1 MLSLRHLR
9 APLASLQLSLWLS
22 VLSCAPDPSKL
33 PGPTG
38 LETPP
43 ETPKEG
49 PAIHVRVRNSDGLE
63 LLPSRLIITP
73 VAPTLWPDLHNDGA
87 TARMLTPDVLGI
99 TDGAILVGGEGTLPI
114 REGTYDILVTQG
126 PEFEQVRQQVT
137 VAGKAIAELDVVL
150 QHSVRTDGWLA
161 ADMHIHTSRSFDSKL
176 APAHRVISEVG
187 AGIEV
192 MVPTDHIWHHDLQS
206 YVAALGYSE
215 RAVSIPGSEYGFLSG
230 HLGVYPVQVDPAGK
244 LWGAPDWQVWE
255 NWRNLP
261 GNVVFP
267 LIHSLPGQPVAVVN
281 HPRLLPDL
289 GYFTNIGWPHYPGE
303 PLDTA
308 GQFEGLEVLNG
319 YDAWPGGAQSLLR
332 DWFFLLSGG
341 YRVTAIGSSD
351 THRMDWLT
359 SGYPRT
365 WLKLSTDVP
374 SYVLPG
380 DLRDAVA
387 NNRAVASTGPWLQLL
402 VDGADVGSTITPQG
416 DSVQVKIIA
425 DAASWI
431 DLSRVQLYHNG
442 ALIKEWAVTARTHP
456 ALVVEATVPVSGDGW
471 LVAMAS
477 GDAPLP
483 TAVIGN
489 VLSGRVKPL
498 AVTNAV
504 RIDKDGD
511 GKVQP
516 PPLAG
521 QPQPFGFASAML
533 APEPEPPVDR
543 NLHVPLDCEPD
554 AYLEWLQRHQLVP

>member
-1 MLSLRHLR
+1 MT
-9 APLASLQLSLWLS
+9 Q
-22 VLSCAPDPSKL
+22 L

-38 LETPP
+38 LEPPP

-49 PAIHVRVRNSDGLE
+49 PALHVRVRSSDGME
-63 LLPSRLIITP
+63 LLPARLLITP
-73 VAPTLWPDLHNDGA
+73 VAPTLSPGLHDDGA

-99 TDGAILVGGEGTLPI
+99 TDGAILVTGDGTLPI
-114 REGTYDILVTQG
+114 PAGTYDVLLTQG
-126 PEFEQVRQQVT
+126 PEFEQAKERVT
-137 VAGKAIAELDVVL
+137 ITGKNIASLDVVL

-176 APAHRVISEVG
+176 APAHRVISEVA

-192 MVPTDHIWHHDLQS
+192 LVPTDHIWHHDLQP

-215 RAVSIPGSEYGFLSG
+215 RAVSVPGSEYGFLSG
-230 HLGVYPVQVDPAGK
+230 HLGVYPVQVDPSGK

-261 GNVVFP
+261 GDVVFP

-303 PLDTA
+303 PLSTA
-308 GQFEGLEVLNG
+308 GLFDGMEVLNG
-319 YDAWPGGAQSLLR
+319 YEQWPQGAQNLLR

-341 YRVTAIGSSD
+341 HRVAAIGSSD

-380 DLRDAVA
+380 DLREALVST
-387 NNRAVASTGPWLQLL
+387 RAVASTGPWLHMQ
-402 VDGADVGSTITPQG
+402 VDGADVGSTITPVG
-416 DSVQVKIIA
+416 GSVQVKITA
-425 DAASWI
+425 DAATWI
-431 DLSRVQLYHNG
+431 DLTRVQLYHNG
-442 ALIKEWAVTARTHP
+442 ALIKEWTVPSRAHP
-456 ALVVEATVPVSGDGW
+456 ALVVEATVPIAEDGW

-477 GDAPLP
+477 GDVPLP
-483 TAVIGN
+483 ASIIGN
-489 VLSGRVKPL
+489 VLGGKVKPL

-516 PPLAG
+516 PTLAG
-521 QPQPFGFASAML
+521 QPQPFGLQLSTL
-533 APEPEPPVDR
+533 DREPEPALDR

-554 AYLEWLQRHQLVP
+554 AYLDWMQRHRLVP